1 MEVPAEVVVTMH
13 TINRIRLRFPPLQR
27 FNQDEIV
34 AQVKQSL
41 QSALAVCDT
50 QDHRKIVAAPICEM
64 DTIYLV
70 TKVDGDVLFVITCLT
85 EKMVKERIRQV
96 QKFRFRMLNSC
107 PYQIHGKKPERRRR
121 VRQNRFRTIEE
132 ADE

>member
-1 MEVPAEVVVTMH
+1 MEVPERVIVSMH

-27 FNQDEIV
+27 FNQQEIV
-34 AQVKQSL
+34 SRVEQCLPA
-41 QSALAVCDT
+41 AIAVCNT

-70 TKVDGDVLFVITCLT
+70 TKVDGDTLFIITCLT
-85 EKMVKERIRQV
+85 EKMVQETIKVTRKNRDRAI
-96 QKFRFRMLNSC
+96 NAC
-107 PYQIHGKKPERRRR
+107 PYKVWGKQPERRRR
-121 VRQNRFRTIEE
+121 VRQNRFRSMED